1 MKIAD
6 IEKILWEEHQISRD
20 TFWRDRN
27 IKIKDTSSIPTDR
40 LDIYAAL
47 FGITPDE
54 LKNYQV
60 KIKPLSERN
69 SSDKSKAKSI
79 AGLKSKS

>member
-6 IEKILWEEHQISRD
+6 IEKILWDEHKISRD

-27 IKIKDTSSIPTDR
+27 IKLKGTSSIPTDR
-40 LDIYAAL
+40 LDVYAAL

-54 LKNYQV
+54 LKNYEV
-60 KIKPLSERN
+60 KIKSLTERTAA
-69 SSDKSKAKSI
+69 DKSIAKSI
-79 AGLKSKS
+79 SGLKSKL